1 MQQNDG
7 AAGAS
12 DHKVQ
17 VRPFDVDEFRLSL
30 RMIVR
35 DAGRDVCL
43 LESAGNVHAWWTL
56 PVSDKLQFV
65 DRS

>member
-1 MQQNDG
+1 MNQNDG

-17 VRPFDVDEFRLSL
+17 VRTFDVDEFRLSL
-30 RMIVR
+30 GMIVR

-43 LESAGNVHAWWTL
+43 LESAGNAHAW
-56 PVSDKLQFV
+56 
-65 DRS
+65 